1 MVQYTRRNYEGSIES
16 FTTCADLQTTQGVP
30 LAEQEIQ
37 CYYVRGLAYA
47 LLAQCNQAWPI
58 LQDALAMNPNETIKG
73 LINQGLML
81 CVGDAADQFDPS
93 QIPTPIPPTP
103 VPPEPIGI
111 F

>member
-1 MVQYTRRNYEGSIES
+1 
-16 FTTCADLQTTQGVP
+16 
-30 LAEQEIQ
+30 
-37 CYYVRGLAYA
+37 
-47 LLAQCNQAWPI
+47 
-58 LQDALAMNPNETIKG
+58 MNPNETIKG